1 VKGLSIG
8 DRLAIPDG
16 EGPPPAVRGAVLRA
30 TIRVPA
36 TSANLGSGFDTLG
49 LALALY
55 NRVVVVDDVG
65 RAVAES
71 PSNGLAQGA
80 WLAGGRPRRE
90 RQARIIISGEG
101 EDILPRDETN
111 LVYRTILRYF
121 EIVGRSPPA
130 FTLETHNRIPLTGG
144 LGSSS
149 AALVGGLLAANALA
163 GGLLTRDEILKIAHD
178 EEGHPDNVAPAL
190 LGGLVLCVA
199 DADRLTRVAL
209 PVPVDVRAVLFV
221 PSFTMPTEEARR
233 LLPSRVPYRDAVFNL
248 GRAALLI
255 AAFQTGQLEL
265 LRIASEDRL
274 HQPYRREMFPAMPRF
289 IGAALQAGALGACLS
304 GAGSAIISLT
314 RGRER
319 EVADAYRET
328 AVETG
333 VSGRITVIDIDRQG
347 AQVELEGIDQLTR
360 I

>member
-1 VKGLSIG
+1 M
-8 DRLAIPDG
+8 
-16 EGPPPAVRGAVLRA
+16 RA
-30 TIRVPA
+30 TIRIPA

-55 NRVVVVDDVG
+55 NRVVVDDQ
-65 RAVAES
+65 AEGEDDEA
-71 PSNGLAQGA
+71 PAGGQPRGG
-80 WLAGGRPRRE
+80 WRAGGRPREQR
-90 RQARIIISGEG
+90 RARIVISGEG
-101 EDILPRDETN
+101 EDVLPRDESN
-111 LVYRTILRYF
+111 LVYRTMLRYF
-121 EIVGRSPPA
+121 EIVGRRPPA

-149 AALVGGLLAANALA
+149 AALVGGLLAANALC
-163 GGLLTRDEILKIAHD
+163 GGILSRDEILKIAHD

-199 DADRLTRVAL
+199 DEGRLTRVAL
-209 PVPVDVRAVLFV
+209 PVPADLRAVLFV

-233 LLPSRVPYRDAVFNL
+233 LLPSLIPYRDAVFNL

-289 IGAALQAGALGACLS
+289 IQAALQAGALGSCLS
-304 GAGSAIISLT
+304 GAGSAIIALA
-314 RGRER
+314 RGHED
-319 EVADAYRET
+319 EVASAYRET

-333 VSGRITVIDIDRQG
+333 VSGRITVIDVDRQG
-347 AQVELEGIDQLTR
+347 AQVDLEGIDQLTR
-360 I
+360 V

>member
-1 VKGLSIG
+1 M
-8 DRLAIPDG
+8 
-16 EGPPPAVRGAVLRA
+16 RA
-30 TIRVPA
+30 TIRIPA

-55 NRVVVVDDVG
+55 NRVVVDDSVEG
-65 RAVAES
+65 ENGTAQVAG
-71 PSNGLAQGA
+71 PSHGE
-80 WLAGGRPRRE
+80 WRAGGRPREQR
-90 RQARIIISGEG
+90 RAQIIISGEG
-101 EDILPRDETN
+101 EDVLPRDETN
-111 LVYRTILRYF
+111 LVYRTMLRYF
-121 EIVGRSPPA
+121 EIVGRRPPA

-149 AALVGGLLAANALA
+149 AALVGGLLAANALS
-163 GGLLTRDEILKIAHD
+163 GGILSRDEIMKIAHD

-199 DADRLTRVAL
+199 DEGRLTRVAL
-209 PVPVDVRAVLFV
+209 PVPADLRAVLFV

-233 LLPSRVPYRDAVFNL
+233 LLPSLIPYRDAVFNL

-289 IGAALQAGALGACLS
+289 IQTALQAGALGACLS
-304 GAGSAIISLT
+304 GAGSAIIALT
-314 RGRER
+314 RGQED
-319 EVADAYRET
+319 EVASAYRET
-328 AVETG
+328 AVQTG
-333 VSGRITVIDIDRQG
+333 VSGRITVVDVDRQG

-360 I
+360 V